1 MGGWSGVALSG
12 LGAGI
17 GKALEPDNIM
27 RIKQFTDE
35 IKWSEASAKIEEDT
49 KNEFKNKFNPESSG
63 TELPAKQIPTPED
76 FSSKTKL
83 PSNTLSRD
91 PQLLIDSTAE
101 QDSSGI
107 PKENTATVEVVDKA
121 PKPYVFKPDDDLI
134 KLVASQK
141 KLELAMKM
149 GNMKAAQEAASI
161 YDFYNKKH
169 ASKIRETAI
178 QAVLLGDEEKFQDA
192 MTMFW
197 TGKGL
202 DVPKEYS
209 GVPKFVSN
217 GVNQLTGQPEKIL
230 QYKSGAQIALW
241 ELNSMFDDDFSNI
254 TRPDNLRGGIGG
266 SDSSSKTGAFYVT
279 LADGS
284 KKDVTPDV
292 MNMMSNMQFFNND
305 TPPSSAEG
313 VYANAMKFMNL
324 AERNPEFFKNLLK
337 IQINPEMASKP
348 NSPLHLFFQ
357 PLSVPVDATT
367 GKPIF
372 ENEETQKVLEP
383 LLTYIPIQREDGTLE
398 KKYYINI
405 SKVAEDFLNTKK
417 NVEQNTEQYSNLI
430 SNIKGS
436 FSKPFPT
443 GNNKEQVRKEREAWY
458 KDLLKHILTN
468 TDFQVGNPKEAYFIA
483 NKILEDYKNLSP
495 RVVNA
500 EQITQQVDN
509 STLKK
514 ESRGW
519 TPWTMG
525 KLGVWDDASFK
536 GQQAALKLIA
546 GENGYRNY
554 DINRANLAGYK
565 PDSNGHWPSV
575 NEVTEEEIKDYE
587 LPDGSFYSLKQFN
600 HPTLNLSVEEE
611 SKLGRKPVQ
620 HVLNKRIF
628 FIPKDA
634 PLPPNM
640 INYKTTNG
648 KETPSNN
655 IDNSKKT
662 QNNNSQSSI
671 ITSGIGKQ
679 VISRINKITSN
690 MSLAA
695 LGVPQQRVRQVNQQ
709 VEDVSGKGIQA
720 LNGKVPA
727 NDKNVKNMYEVGK
740 EIVSNGLIT
749 EQGMFSLMAQLSH
762 ESSGNPSASAI
773 GETSFGSGQ
782 WNKQRAWDMFKTLYG
797 SDKRVASILKE
808 VGRDKFS
815 IGKKL
820 TSKHI
825 AILKNVM
832 ESDKDSIKKQMNY
845 VFTEINNKNILGNN
859 GKQMLKELM
868 NDKNAT
874 QAAWSYFWTNYYFRP
889 KNRNSADRA
898 ITGLMYESAFEDIN
912 ANKDNLIYPTR
923 NMFQFKEPQ

>member
-1 MGGWSGVALSG
+1 MSGWSGVALSG

-17 GKALEPDNIM
+17 GKALEPENVM

-35 IKWSEASAKIEEDT
+35 IKWNEASAKIEEDI
-49 KNEFKNKFNPESSG
+49 KKEFKNKFNPEPSG

-76 FSSKTKL
+76 FSSKTGL
-83 PSNTLSRD
+83 PINTLSRD
-91 PQLLIDSTAE
+91 PQSLMNSMAE
-101 QDSSGI
+101 QDTNDI
-107 PKENTATVEVVDKA
+107 PKENTAVVEVVDKA

-197 TGKGL
+197 AGKGL
-202 DVPKEYS
+202 DLPKEYS

-254 TRPDNLRGGIGG
+254 TRPDNLRGGIGR
-266 SDSSSKTGAFYVT
+266 SDSSSKTGAFYVKNQ
-279 LADGS
+279 DGS
-284 KKDVTPDV
+284 TTDVTPDV
-292 MNMMSNMQFFNND
+292 MNMMSNLQFFNND
-305 TPPSSAEG
+305 NPPSSAEG

-324 AERNPEFFKNLLK
+324 AVRNKEFFAHLLK

-372 ENEETQKVLEP
+372 ENEETQKILEP
-383 LLTYIPIQREDGTLE
+383 LLTYIPIQKEDGTLE

-417 NVEQNTEQYSNLI
+417 NVEQNTEHYENLI
-430 SNIKGS
+430 SNIKSS

-443 GNNKEQVRKEREAWY
+443 GDNKEEVKKERAGWY
-458 KDLLKHILTN
+458 KDLLKYVLTN
-468 TDFQVGNPKEAYFIA
+468 TNFQVSNPKEAYFIT

-495 RVVNA
+495 RILNRTD
-500 EQITQQVDN
+500 ITKQEDYTPSGGKPNRYSVDPLDLIL
-509 STLKK
+509 STYVPSLP
-514 ESRGW
+514 RQA
-519 TPWTMG
+519 T
-525 KLGVWDDASFK
+525 FK
-536 GQQAALKLIA
+536 
-546 GENGYRNY
+546 NY
-554 DINRANLAGYK
+554 DMPRAILAGYK
-565 PDSNGHWPSV
+565 PDSSGHWPSV
-575 NEVTEEEIKDYE
+575 NEVTKEEIEDYK

-620 HVLNKRIF
+620 HVLNKIIF

-671 ITSGIGKQ
+671 ITSGIGEQ
-679 VISRINKITSN
+679 VISRISKIASN

-720 LNGKVPA
+720 LNGRVPA
-727 NDKNVKNMYEVGK
+727 NEKNVKNMYEVGK

-762 ESSGNPSASAI
+762 ESSGNPSANAI

-820 TSKHI
+820 TPKHI